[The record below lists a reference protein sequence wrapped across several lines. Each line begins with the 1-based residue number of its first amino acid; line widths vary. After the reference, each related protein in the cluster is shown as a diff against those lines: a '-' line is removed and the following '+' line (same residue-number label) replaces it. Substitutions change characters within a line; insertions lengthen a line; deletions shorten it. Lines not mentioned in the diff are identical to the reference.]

1 MRGVRPSGRK
11 PVAAGS
17 CRILARG
24 LFQSHAAQ
32 RLAAGR
38 SWSTRLISGWSPSVG
53 ISYHVP
59 RANHDA
65 RLSSVRVGHFPL
77 LRLAMPPL
85 LLCFAPEQAAK
96 RSLSSCNTNAC
107 CLRRLRAPPV
117 RPLAPV
123 HEQIHRCSR
132 TRPERARAA
141 LHA

>member
-1 MRGVRPSGRK
+1 M
-11 PVAAGS
+11 
-17 CRILARG
+17 
-24 LFQSHAAQ
+24 
-32 RLAAGR
+32 
-38 SWSTRLISGWSPSVG
+38 G